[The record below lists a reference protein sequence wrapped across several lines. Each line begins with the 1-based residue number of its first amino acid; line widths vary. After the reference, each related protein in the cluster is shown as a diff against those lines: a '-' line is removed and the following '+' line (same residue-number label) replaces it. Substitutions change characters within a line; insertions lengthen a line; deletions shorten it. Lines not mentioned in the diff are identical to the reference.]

1 MHTFLQRMK
10 TEVKGTLSGLDRVRF
25 RGTIRWLASL
35 RGLGSY
41 LGTMRVLL
49 MDFKGWA
56 MGLTEQMGEATE
68 RLAEAAG
75 RPVVCL
81 PSSNERKETRAMD
94 IARADGVTEGLI
106 AVLKCVEPCH
116 TFTVGKNA
124 AEKRL
129 ELRQHPGKC
138 SHLYFY
144 VLDPQWGLMHLRLQM
159 WVPFTIHVCLNGR
172 EWLARQLTQAGIGFD
187 QRDNC
192 FVDVD
197 DLAQAQ
203 TLLSQQLRT
212 NWSRTLD
219 GLVTRLHPA
228 HQTMF
233 TAPSLDYYWSA
244 EETEWATDVLF
255 RSPAALAAVYPNL
268 LRHATTTFGS
278 RDVLRFPGPAPVV
291 HRNTTREIISSTL
304 TRPEGTRV
312 KHAINRNSIK
322 MYDKQQSVL
331 RVETTI
337 NDPRDMKV
345 YRPKEG
351 DPAGPKSWQRLR
363 KGVADLHRRAEI
375 SQKSNERHLEALAA
389 VDHDQP
395 LGEVVRPVC
404 QPTEFQG
411 RRVRALQPLAPD
423 DNALLATV
431 IRGEFALNGFRN
443 RDLRPLLFGTAP
455 SAQDPE
461 WSAAETKRQ
470 SSKIT
475 RLIRLLRAHGLIQ
488 KVPKTHRYT
497 LNANGRQTIT
507 ALQTAQR
514 ASPQQLNKLAV

>member
-1 MHTFLQRMK
+1 MHTFLQRLQS
-10 TEVKGTLSGLDRVRF
+10 EIKGTLSGFDRVRF
-25 RGTIRWLASL
+25 RGTIRWLSSL
-35 RGLGSY
+35 QGLGSY

-49 MDFKGWA
+49 KDFKGWA
-56 MGLTEQMGEATE
+56 MERTEQIAQATE

-75 RPVVCL
+75 RPVVYL
-81 PSSNERKETRAMD
+81 DSSRERKETRALD

-106 AVLKCVEPCH
+106 AVLKCVEPCR
-116 TFTVGKNA
+116 TFSVGGNRSLQK
-124 AEKRL
+124 L
-129 ELRQHPGKC
+129 ELQYKSGKC

-144 VLDPQWGLMHLRLQM
+144 VLDPQRGLMHLRLQM
-159 WVPFTIHVCLNGR
+159 WVPFSIHVCLNGR
-172 EWLARQLTQAGIGFD
+172 DWLARQLTQAHIGFD

-203 TLLSQQLRT
+203 TLLSQQLQT
-212 NWSRTLD
+212 NWSGLLD
-219 GLVTRLHPA
+219 GLVERLHPA
-228 HQTMF
+228 HRTMF
-233 TAPSLDYYWSA
+233 TAPPLDYYWSA

-255 RSPAALAAVYPNL
+255 RSPAALARVYPNL

-278 RDVLRFPGPAPVV
+278 RDVLRFLGQAPVV

-322 MYDKQQSVL
+322 IYDKQQSVL

-337 NDPRDMKV
+337 NNPRDMKV

-351 DPAGPKSWQRLR
+351 DATGPKSWQRLR

-375 SQKSNERHLEALAA
+375 SQKSNERYLETLAA
-389 VDHDQP
+389 VEHDQP
-395 LGEVVRPVC
+395 LGETVRPIC
-404 QPTEFQG
+404 QPTQWQG
-411 RRVRALQPLAPD
+411 RRVRGLQPLGPD
-423 DNALLATV
+423 DSRLLAAV

-443 RDLRPLLFGTAP
+443 RDLRPLLFGDGEVPADE
-455 SAQDPE
+455 AR
-461 WSAAETKRQ
+461 RQ
-470 SSKIT
+470 SAKIT
-475 RLIRLLRAHGLIQ
+475 RLLRLLRGHGLIQ

-497 LNANGRQTIT
+497 LTESGRQTIT
-507 ALQTAQR
+507 ALQIAKQTSTQKLA
-514 ASPQQLNKLAV
+514 KLAV